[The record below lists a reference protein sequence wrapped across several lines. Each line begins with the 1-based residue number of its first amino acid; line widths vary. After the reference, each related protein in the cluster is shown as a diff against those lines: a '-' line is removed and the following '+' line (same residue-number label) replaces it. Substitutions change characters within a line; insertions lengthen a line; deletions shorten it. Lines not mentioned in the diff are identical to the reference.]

1 MKAKIHNILAA
12 SLACSA
18 TALLGIGGALADGVA
33 RAPAT
38 YVPPTWTGAY
48 FGVESGWMSDDVRTS
63 FPDFGT
69 HVKPDRAVINAG
81 LFAGYQRQFGA
92 IVLGLEVNLIGN
104 EFDFHKNVAR
114 TLGHSP
120 SCPAFSA
127 RPGEDCV
134 ARIDNIITIG
144 PRVGWAM
151 GNWMPYVTGGW
162 ATGTVNFR
170 AVNPSF
176 LTTGPGVATAWADDR
191 QDGFFVGIGA
201 DWKLASYAILGIEY
215 RHTDLGTGAVVPAFD
230 PRIGATP
237 IPNFVENIKNRADND
252 AILLRGSLLFG
263 VPEYA
268 PLK

>member
-1 MKAKIHNILAA
+1 MKAKFHYILAA

-18 TALLGIGGALADGVA
+18 AALLGIGGARADGVA
-33 RAPAT
+33 RAPAA

-63 FPDFGT
+63 FTDFRT
-69 HVKPDRAVINAG
+69 HVNTDRDVINAG
-81 LFAGYQRQFGA
+81 LFAGYQRQFGS

-104 EFDFHKNVAR
+104 EFDFHKNVA
-114 TLGHSP
+114 LEPGHVP
-120 SCPAFSA
+120 NCPAFSA
-127 RPGEDCV
+127 RPGDNCV

-144 PRVGWAM
+144 PRVGYAM

-176 LTTGPGVATAWADDR
+176 IPPTPGAGVATAWADDR

-201 DWKLASYAILGIEY
+201 DWKLASYAVLGIEY
-215 RHTDLGTGAVVPAFD
+215 RHTDLGTGPIVAAFD
-230 PRIGATP
+230 PRIGA
-237 IPNFVENIKNRADND
+237 PNFVENIKNRADND

-263 VPEYA
+263 VPEYS